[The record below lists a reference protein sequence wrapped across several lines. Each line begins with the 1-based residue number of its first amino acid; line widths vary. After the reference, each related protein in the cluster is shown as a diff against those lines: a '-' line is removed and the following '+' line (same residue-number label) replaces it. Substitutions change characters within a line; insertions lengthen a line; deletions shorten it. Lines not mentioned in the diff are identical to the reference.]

1 MKLKP
6 PWARSWLT
14 MHFGGIQTCLGRYK
28 EDKGWLWKRREETSL
43 SFLKI
48 FHDVKKNTEF
58 SSQHY
63 FFLEDIY
70 CKENKLF
77 SRNIFSSPQYFPS
90 NVSS

>member
-1 MKLKP
+1 MKLKQDHGSLCILREYKP
-6 PWARSWLT
+6 ALEGT
-14 MHFGGIQTCLGRYK
+14 AK

-58 SSQHY
+58 SSQCY

-70 CKENKLF
+70 YKENKLF
-77 SRNIFSSPQYFPS
+77 SRNIFSSPQYFHS